1 MAGYKVTINL
11 VMEDFITE
19 SKQDVEKRIQL
30 DIAALAELLDRYPNA
45 FFLKL
50 SKFDYE
56 LEQVSE

>member
-11 VMEDFITE
+11 VMEDFIAE
-19 SKQDVEKRIQL
+19 SKQDVTKRIQL
-30 DIAALAELLDRYPNA
+30 DIATLAELFDRYPNS
-45 FFLKL
+45 FFLKF